1 MNFLPPEY
9 IYNYMK
15 KEQTKF
21 HSTKLPSNI
30 NHKILQILKLAT
42 NIPEDTYM
50 KKEYIKDDLHIKSWI
65 KLQSII
71 NQKILQILAFPINL
85 LPPEDTH
92 D

>member
-1 MNFLPPEY
+1 
-9 IYNYMK
+9 MK

-21 HSTKLPSNI
+21 HFVTKLSFNI

-71 NQKILQILAFPINL
+71 NQKLQILAFPINL